1 MVAYQFCIARCAQ
14 TACCPCQYAT
24 CSTGGQAGSCLPQPP
39 EMLSPV
45 GPESLVPMDLA
56 AWRSCRAG
64 WDGHIMVI
72 SAVDQELPA
81 LPASA
86 PGGDSAGWRGSIIQ
100 QLHSSILA
108 NALYGVLA
116 R

>member
-1 MVAYQFCIARCAQ
+1 
-14 TACCPCQYAT
+14 
-24 CSTGGQAGSCLPQPP
+24 
-39 EMLSPV
+39 MLSPI

-56 AWRSCRAG
+56 AWRRRRPG

-72 SAVDQELPA
+72 TAVDQELPA
-81 LPASA
+81 VPASTA
-86 PGGDSAGWRGSIIQ
+86 GGGGAAWRGSIIQ

-108 NALYGVLA
+108 NALYGVLT